1 MPPTEDEVREYKA
14 TEMVADMLVALGAV
28 LDALEHTQEYRTS
41 HGTHFIGVEGRKL
54 LNRVK
59 EAMA

>member
-1 MPPTEDEVREYKA
+1 MGPTDDEGAEWKD
-14 TEMVADMLVALGAV
+14 TEMVADMMVALGAV

-54 LNRVK
+54 LNKVK

>member
-1 MPPTEDEVREYKA
+1 MPPNEEEIAEWKA
-14 TEMVADMLVALGAV
+14 TEMVADMMVALGAV